1 MHAQHHFIGD
11 GVRSNSVSGRVS
23 GEGSIQGHGK
33 CNWEHRNFNPGFGGD
48 PPKPYPSPPKPPY
61 KDDVFMEAGRLAAEY
76 LVSKRLLPANLLP
89 GKWQNGNL
97 KGYQMGDFQ
106 EFRAQV
112 QENPMLFFEGRNSG
126 FARVGNVFP
135 EGASA
140 RRRFPDENSYMGHRN
155 QMRGKKRMRSY
166 RGIGSDWGRENGR
179 KWHCSEKTRA
189 LPDKLEGGDD
199 SFGAPYQ
206 GEPQVGLDVG
216 GRASKA
222 ITREMALKTEIVG
235 NSKSKQETCE
245 FPDDADSKVNS
256 SSARRDL
263 SPEVDIELSEGLDHA
278 VVLNSKIKEAPQENF
293 EKQHCLVEDETL
305 SKHGSDLLQFC
316 SFAKVPT
323 RPRSSLALS
332 LSKVGQS
339 PENKERNDCD
349 IAPANRSNVPMEE
362 DSAKASTL
370 SLKSSTSD
378 ISRVHSVRS
387 LDEVVDVDAS
397 FIQERERCTGSHSF
411 SDGSSSMHQEDSND
425 GPPGFV
431 KCKSVVL
438 LNRGNCSADHVST
451 REEDK
456 GPMES
461 PSRSKIPR
469 EEDSVEAS
477 THSMKSLASDISR
490 VHSIPSLNEAVDLDA
505 TFVAGTVRCTR
516 PQSFSDVAS
525 SMHQEDASDG
535 PPGFVTCKPMVLPY
549 EGDSSAHHVGTWVAH
564 KRLGELPSGS
574 KVPLEEESVL
584 DARRVNSQ
592 SSSDVSSSMHQ
603 EDASDGP
610 PGFARCKSMVL
621 PNEGDSSVIHVG
633 KWEAEKRP
641 GELPS
646 ESKVTREEYSIQ
658 ASIHRMKNLSSDIS
672 GVLSF
677 RSLDEAVD
685 LDAPF
690 VVEPERCKRSQS
702 FLDGSSPI
710 HEEDESDG
718 SPGFVR
724 CKSLV
729 LPNSGNSSAHHFG
742 AWEAGNS
749 PGKSPTRSKV
759 PREEDSIQA
768 SIHGKNNLS
777 SDISRVQSITSF
789 DEALG
794 WDPTFVAERE
804 RCTRSQSFSD
814 GSSFRQQEELSD
826 GPPGFERC
834 NSPVLLNKA
843 NSFTHFVGTSEEIK
857 RHRESPGESKGPMK
871 EHSVELSAQSTKPL
885 PSDTSIVQS
894 VQSLDEVLDLDDA
907 FVGKGERF
915 CRSQSFSDGSSFVH
929 QEESS
934 DGPSEFVR
942 CNSLVLPNKGDS
954 FVHHVGSWETTK
966 RPRES
971 PFSQV
976 SEANEDLLLH
986 NLRAKQSC
994 LEVERLSRGEKMVEF
1009 VDQKMLEGGF
1019 VTKSGA
1025 ESEIA
1030 AKEEKHLFPSMFK
1043 MGDLNL
1049 LDVSDIAQSSD
1060 DLIQDHVSST
1070 PSTSGVEKEAARDVA
1085 LSMISNTLSDYD
1097 DYNRLVSDA
1106 TEATRVNVA
1115 NDFLKEKV
1123 FDTTGHKTE
1132 TMYSSVEH
1140 FLNHTDNSV
1149 DLPDV
1154 QDACGSAISR
1164 LLGTDILN
1172 CSSVSTDIDDLH
1184 SQISLHGQGVPLL
1197 SCSQISLHGHPI
1209 NDFYSDTIT
1218 HSGDSS
1224 C

>member
-1 MHAQHHFIGD
+1 MHARHHFIGD
-11 GVRSNSVSGRVS
+11 GVRPNSVSGRVS

-33 CNWEHRNFNPGFGGD
+33 YNWEHRNFNPGFGGD

-76 LVSKRLLPANLLP
+76 LVSKRLLPPNLLP
-89 GKWQNGNL
+89 GKWQR
-97 KGYQMGDFQ
+97 DFQ

-112 QENPMLFFEGRNSG
+112 RENPMLFSEGRNSG
-126 FARVGNVFP
+126 FARVGNVLP
-135 EGASA
+135 EGTSA
-140 RRRFPDENSYMGHRN
+140 RRRFPDEFSYMGHRN
-155 QMRGKKRMRSY
+155 QMRGKRRMRSY
-166 RGIGSDWGRENGR
+166 RGLGSDWGRENGR
-179 KWHCSEKTRA
+179 KRHCSEKTGG
-189 LPDKLEGGDD
+189 LPDTLEGGDD

-206 GEPQVGLDVG
+206 EEPQVGLDVG
-216 GRASKA
+216 GRASKV
-222 ITREMALKTEIVG
+222 ITPEMALKTEIVG

-263 SPEVDIELSEGLDHA
+263 PTEVDIELSKGLDHA
-278 VVLNSKIKEAPQENF
+278 DVLNSEIKEVNDSKFGDKIKGETAPQENF
-293 EKQHCLVEDETL
+293 EKQDCLVEDEPL

-323 RPRSSLALS
+323 RARSSLALS
-332 LSKVGQS
+332 LSRVGQG
-339 PENKERNDCD
+339 PGNEERNDCD
-349 IAPANRSNVPMEE
+349 IAPASRSNVPMEE
-362 DSAKASTL
+362 DSAEASTL

-378 ISRVHSVRS
+378 ISRVHSVRP
-387 LDEVVDVDAS
+387 LDEVVDVDAP
-397 FIQERERCTGSHSF
+397 FVQERERCTSSHSF

-431 KCKSVVL
+431 TFKSVVL
-438 LNRGNCSADHVST
+438 LNKDPKS
-451 REEDK
+451 
-456 GPMES
+456 
-461 PSRSKIPR
+461 PR
-469 EEDSVEAS
+469 EEDSVEAF
-477 THSMKSLASDISR
+477 THSMKSLTSDISR
-490 VHSIPSLNEAVDLDA
+490 VRSAPSLNEAVDSDA
-505 TFVAGTVRCTR
+505 TFVTGTERCTR
-516 PQSFSDVAS
+516 SQSFSDVAS

-535 PPGFVTCKPMVLPY
+535 PPGFVTCKPMVIPN

-564 KRLGELPSGS
+564 KRPGELPSGS
-574 KVPLEEESVL
+574 EVPWEEDSVL
-584 DARRVNSQ
+584 DSRRVKSQ

-610 PGFARCKSMVL
+610 PGFVRCKSMVL
-621 PNEGDSSVIHVG
+621 PNEGDSSMIHVG

-646 ESKVTREEYSIQ
+646 ESKVTREEDSIQ
-658 ASIHRMKNLSSDIS
+658 ASIHRMMNLSSDIS

-685 LDAPF
+685 LVAPF
-690 VVEPERCKRSQS
+690 VVEPKRCKRSQS
-702 FLDGSSPI
+702 FLDGYSPI

-718 SPGFVR
+718 PPGFVS
-724 CKSLV
+724 CKSIV
-729 LPNSGNSSAHHFG
+729 LPNCGNSSAHHVG

-759 PREEDSIQA
+759 PREEESIQA
-768 SIHGKNNLS
+768 SIHGKNNLP
-777 SDISRVQSITSF
+777 SDIYRVQSIMSF
-789 DEALG
+789 GEALG
-794 WDPTFVAERE
+794 WDPTFVAETE
-804 RCTRSQSFSD
+804 RCSRLQSFSD

-826 GPPGFERC
+826 DPPGFERC

-871 EHSVELSAQSTKPL
+871 EHSVELSA
-885 PSDTSIVQS
+885 PSDMSRVQS
-894 VQSLDEVLDLDDA
+894 VQSLDEVPDLDDA

-915 CRSQSFSDGSSFVH
+915 CRSQSFSDGSSFIH
-929 QEESS
+929 QEESR

-954 FVHHVGSWETTK
+954 FVHHVGLWETTK

-971 PFSQV
+971 SFSKV
-976 SEANEDLLLH
+976 SEADEDFLLH

-994 LEVERLSRGEKMVEF
+994 LEVERLSCGEKIVEL
-1009 VDQKMLEGGF
+1009 VDKQMLEGGF
-1019 VTKSGA
+1019 VPKSGA

-1070 PSTSGVEKEAARDVA
+1070 PSTSGVEKEAARDVD
-1085 LSMISNTLSDYD
+1085 LSMISNSLSDYD
-1097 DYNRLVSDA
+1097 DYGRLVSGA
-1106 TEATRVNVA
+1106 NEATRVNVA

-1164 LLGTDILN
+1164 LLGTDFSN

-1184 SQISLHGQGVPLL
+1184 SQLSLHGQGGIPVVDDPIYL
-1197 SCSQISLHGHPI
+1197 SFGDIPISFLGVWDQPTQ
-1209 NDFYSDTIT
+1209 DYGKPF
-1218 HSGDSS
+1218 
-1224 C
+1224 